1 MKFQRPE
8 RFKRMY
14 KKLDPEQQNAIKK
27 ALLLMSV
34 NINHPSLRIKR
45 IQGTKGIW
53 KASATMGLRLTFHR
67 EGNTIVL
74 RNCGEHNRT
83 LKNP

>member
-1 MKFQRPE
+1 MRFQRTE

-14 KKLDPEQQNAIKK
+14 KKLDLEQQNAIKK
-27 ALLLMSV
+27 ALGLMSD
-34 NINHPSLRIKR
+34 NINHPSLRVKR

-53 KASATMGLRLTFHR
+53 EASATMGLRITFDW
-67 EGNTIVL
+67 EDDTIIL
-74 RNCGEHNRT
+74 RNCGEHDKT

>member
-1 MKFQRPE
+1 MIFQRIE

-14 KKLDPEQQNAIKK
+14 KKLDLEQQNAIKR
-27 ALLLMSV
+27 ALSLMSD
-34 NINHPSLRIKR
+34 NIKHPSLRVKR

-53 KASATMGLRLTFHR
+53 EASATMGLRITFDW
-67 EGNTIVL
+67 EGDTITL
-74 RNCGEHNRT
+74 RNCGEHDKT

>member
-1 MKFQRPE
+1 MKFQRTE

-14 KKLDPEQQNAIKK
+14 KKLDLQQQNFIKK
-27 ALLLMSV
+27 AISSMSD
-34 NINHPSLRIKR
+34 NIYHPSLRVKR

-53 KASATMGLRLTFHR
+53 EANATVELRITFDW
-67 EGNTIVL
+67 EEDIITL
-74 RNCGEHNRT
+74 RNCGDHDKT

>member
-1 MKFQRPE
+1 MKFQRSE

-27 ALLLMSV
+27 ALRLMSD
-34 NINHPSLRIKR
+34 NINRPSLRVKR
-45 IQGTKGIW
+45 IQGTRGIW
-53 KASATMGLRLTFHR
+53 EASATMGLRITFNWD
-67 EGNTIVL
+67 GDMIVL

-83 LKNP
+83 LKKP

>member
-1 MKFQRPE
+1 MKFQRTE

-14 KKLDPEQQNAIKK
+14 KKLDSQQQNFIKRAIS
-27 ALLLMSV
+27 LMSD
-34 NINHPSLRIKR
+34 NIYHPSLRVKR

-53 KASATMGLRLTFHR
+53 EASATVGIRITFDW
-67 EGNTIVL
+67 EEDIITL
-74 RNCGEHNRT
+74 RNCGDHDKT